1 MMSAKLGRSTI
12 SSPATSVLWVQTLL
26 EEVQSLVQE
35 LAGRGESARLRGPA
49 LALAE
54 LQLRRL
60 HLAKAAGSALPDT
73 QPLAEAISA
82 VFPRLSTSLSCATD
96 LR

>member
-1 MMSAKLGRSTI
+1 MKLGRSST
-12 SSPATSVLWVQTLL
+12 SNPAITVFGLQALL
-26 EEVQSLVQE
+26 EEAQALVEE
-35 LAGRGESARLRGPA
+35 LAGRGESAQLRGPA
-49 LALAE
+49 LALPE

-60 HLAKAAGSALPDT
+60 RLADAAGNAAPDT

-82 VFPRLSTSLSCATD
+82 VFSRLSTSLSCATD